1 MEQNNDKNEN
11 KPAANFRLAGY
22 AFIGA
27 GTAWLVTG
35 LYRGLAVSLLALGII
50 FLVQDK
56 TTKKQ

>member
-11 KPAANFRLAGY
+11 KPAANFRLASY

-35 LYRGLAVSLLALGII
+35 LYRGLAVSLLALGIV
-50 FLVQDK
+50 FLAISK
-56 TTKKQ
+56 NKKQ